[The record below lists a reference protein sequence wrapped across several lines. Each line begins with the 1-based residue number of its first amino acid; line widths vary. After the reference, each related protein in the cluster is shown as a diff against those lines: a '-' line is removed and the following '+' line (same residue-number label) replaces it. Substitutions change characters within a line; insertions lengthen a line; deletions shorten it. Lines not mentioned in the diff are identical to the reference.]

1 MYQELFLYP
10 AIGAFVLLVIHS
22 WLTRGKRFTMLFFLG
37 GFAFGFVRE
46 LIYVNFKQIYD
57 YSGLSVKLLGV
68 SPVIPI
74 GWVFTFY
81 IGICFTERIFG
92 FSVEEIAAE
101 LHGADARRV
110 DAIIT
115 QRLIPMLIGIALFT
129 GIVSFA
135 IESTAINM
143 GWWQFIYF
151 HGEYVPSTVQYMWTQ
166 TSIIFMLIFFI
177 AYFKEIRCKKTWIF
191 LVVFTM
197 KYVAEDFFF
206 QYLPPAGTAI
216 LWILV
221 FIAPLFFYHEFSIYY
236 LIILL
241 CGEIYP
247 HVGDAYLPAFAGDVV
262 IAKIVF
268 FVPQAIYFIFH
279 LHPFHKA
286 SRTKFTHAMK
296 LHVFTIGE
304 HAVLH
309 EMKKFEVQGWDG
321 EGAAPISRETI
332 EAAILFSRNVQKIC
346 ALEGVMIHIPRYNP
360 LPSGEVSVEWDSQH
374 GPFDL
379 HVTVPV
385 HGMNDIYTYFG
396 DGMEESGSLTYAFN
410 GSKNEDEA
418 LHDIATFIVQKCLD

>member
-1 MYQELFLYP
+1 MYQELFVYP
-10 AIGAFVLLVIHS
+10 AIGAFVLLIIHS

-57 YSGLSVKLLGV
+57 YSGLLVKILGV

-101 LHGADARRV
+101 LHSADAKRV

-129 GIVSFA
+129 GIVSFT

-143 GWWQFIYF
+143 GWWRFIYF
-151 HGEYVPSTVQYMWTQ
+151 HGEYVPSTVQYMWMQ
-166 TSIIFMLIFFI
+166 TSIIFMLIFFL

-191 LVVFTM
+191 LAVFTA
-197 KYVAEDFFF
+197 KYAAEDFVF
-206 QYLPPAGTAI
+206 QYLPPAGQAI

-247 HVGDAYLPAFAGDVV
+247 RVGDAYLPAFAGDVLV
-262 IAKIVF
+262 AKIVF
-268 FVPQAIYFIFH
+268 FVPQAIYFMFH

-286 SRTKFTHAMK
+286 SRTRFTHAVK
-296 LHVFTIGE
+296 LHAFTIGE
-304 HAVLH
+304 HAILH
-309 EMKKFEVQGWDG
+309 EMKKFEVQDWDG
-321 EGAAPISRETI
+321 EGAAPISRETV
-332 EAAILFSRNVQKIC
+332 EVAILFARNVHKTC
-346 ALEGVMIHIPRYNP
+346 ALEGVMIHVPKYKP
-360 LPSGEVSVEWDSQH
+360 LANGEVSIEWEKTLV
-374 GPFDL
+374 PFDL
-379 HVTVPV
+379 HVMVPV
-385 HGMNDIYTYFG
+385 HGTNNIFTYFG
-396 DGMEESGSLTYAFN
+396 NGKEESGSLTYAFD
-410 GSKNEDEA
+410 GSKSEEEA
-418 LHDIATFIVQKCLD
+418 LHDITAFIVQKYLD